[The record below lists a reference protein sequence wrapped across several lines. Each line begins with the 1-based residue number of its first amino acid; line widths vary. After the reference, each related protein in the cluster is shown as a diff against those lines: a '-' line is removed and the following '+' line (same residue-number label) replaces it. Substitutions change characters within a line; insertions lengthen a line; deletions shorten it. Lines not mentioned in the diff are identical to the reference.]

1 MRLAGGA
8 SELEGRV
15 EVCAGGRWGSVCD
28 DGWDVKDATVVC
40 RQLGF
45 TTVGKTTKYIY
56 VCTCKHMDRNQ

>member
-1 MRLAGGA
+1 MGGA

-45 TTVGKTTKYIY
+45 NTVGKTTNIY
-56 VCTCKHMDRNQ
+56 ACTCRHMQ